1 MSFAIGA
8 PTWVWEVGTISFG
21 GDYPLQLTI
30 SDDVIYQSPASLHV
44 TVANGTPNAQVT
56 FSVSGSSAENMVIN
70 LDESGAANLVN
81 VPVDVPTPGTYVLLA
96 FTGSPASIGDG
107 EIGGG
112 FIGLPDSTD
121 TAESAEL
128 ATANFVVQQVD
139 NSGGLVLP
147 NYGPPPNV
155 QPSSGVKKWVFQDPA
170 TAETYHFEINP
181 NQMTSP
187 FAQRQI
193 TYQATTAIDGNKL
206 AWEGQEAAVQWQ
218 FEGYIRSQTEYD
230 AFVFW
235 RNKRNRIWVTDHYGR
250 AWLGYITNFDAKPR
264 RSMNVPWS
272 HTYTMTFLIFGGPV
286 TPV

>member
-193 TYQATTAIDGNKL
+193 TYQATTAIDGQKL
-206 AWEGQEAAVQWQ
+206 AYEGQRPAAQWSFQ
-218 FEGYIRSQTEYD
+218 GTLKTKNQYD
-230 AFVFW
+230 AFIHW
-235 RNKRNRIWVTDHYGR
+235 SNKPKRIWITDHFNR
-250 AWLGYITNFDAKPR
+250 AWLCYITHFNPTPVRDT
-264 RSMNVPWS
+264 SSYWT
-272 HTYTMTFLIFGGPV
+272 HTYQMDVLIFDGPK
-286 TPV
+286 TPQ